1 MNGLEDP
8 LSNLRGIHMPE
19 PVSFWP
25 PAIGWWLLV
34 LLGIGLVLLGYWGFK
49 YYFRPNIRK
58 DAMIEL
64 DKLNQGLIQD
74 RSYQQFYI
82 NVSILVRR
90 IAITIFGRSKVAGLA
105 GESWLLF
112 LDETSGTTFF
122 TTGNGRLL
130 ITAPYMSFDAG
141 DDEQVADTSNDEEVE
156 QFYNALKSWVVR
168 NT

>member
-8 LSNLRGIHMPE
+8 LSNLRGIHMPA

-25 PAIGWWLLV
+25 PAVGWWLLV
-34 LLGIGLVLLGYWGFK
+34 LAGIVLVLLGYWGFK

-64 DKLNQGLIQD
+64 DKLNQGLKQG
-74 RSYQQFYI
+74 RSHHQFYI
-82 NVSILVRR
+82 NASVLVRR
-90 IAITIFGRSKVAGLA
+90 IAITIFGRRKVAGMA
-105 GESWLLF
+105 GETWLKF

-122 TTGNGRLL
+122 TSGNGRLL
-130 ITAPYMSFDAG
+130 ITAPYMSFDIS
-141 DDEQVADTSNDEEVE
+141 DNKQEPDVSSDEEVE
-156 QFYNALKSWVVR
+156 QFYNTVKSWVVR

>member
-8 LSNLRGIHMPE
+8 LSNLRGIHMPD

-25 PAIGWWLLV
+25 PAIGWWLLILMSVV
-34 LLGIGLVLLGYWGFK
+34 LVFLGYWGFK

-64 DKLNQGLIQD
+64 DMLNQGLIQD
-74 RSYQQFYI
+74 RSYHQFYI

-90 IAITIFGRSKVAGLA
+90 IAITIFGRSKVAGLS
-105 GESWLLF
+105 GENWLLF

-122 TTGNGRLL
+122 TSGNGRLL
-130 ITAPYMSFDAG
+130 ITAPYMSFDIS
-141 DDEQVADTSNDEEVE
+141 DDKQVPDASSDEEVE